1 MEFNEDPFK
10 DANHRYGDP
19 FDLEGADPFKNEQD
33 PFTAS
38 VDDAFGTLPRKSQKN
53 EAKDSAWPNDAWAS
67 SGTAQ
72 ADPFMMLSGTVKTNP
87 APSNNLDDS
96 FDPFSAKNLVKAQDP
111 FSSVKAA
118 NSDPF
123 GSPLAKPSAKASAE
137 VDPFGSSSAWSAASD
152 PFSAA
157 PVTRSKTS
165 IDPFSSSKVPNK
177 SLNPLQKS
185 ETTSKVSQSLSRP
198 WSSKDDPFHAS
209 SIPRSR
215 PTSSKSSD
223 PFSVAPAL
231 DLSSVSH
238 EKKEKKNNFK
248 LGHLNPLRTKKDKK
262 DKSGHK
268 MIRNDLSSP
277 SAPPPV
283 EEAHVR
289 MASEASKKAEEE
301 RLQRLRQQEEQ
312 DLAYAIALSKAEA
325 ASLQNQ

>member
-10 DANHRYGDP
+10 DADHRYGDP
-19 FDLEGADPFKNEQD
+19 FDIEGADPFKNEQD

-38 VDDAFGTLPRKSQKN
+38 VDDAFGTLPRSSKSQTTETKN
-53 EAKDSAWPNDAWAS
+53 LDWPNDAWGAS
-67 SGTAQ
+67 TAQ
-72 ADPFMMLSGTVKTNP
+72 DDPFKMLSGSVKNTQ

-96 FDPFSAKNLVKAQDP
+96 FDPFSAKNLQPKTDP
-111 FSSVKAA
+111 FSSSKT

-123 GSPLAKPSAKASAE
+123 SASNN
-137 VDPFGSSSAWSAASD
+137 VDPFGSSSAWSSD
-152 PFSAA
+152 PFSAV
-157 PVTRSKTS
+157 PVSRSKTS
-165 IDPFSSSKVPNK
+165 IDPFSNTKK
-177 SLNPLQKS
+177 SHALQKS
-185 ETTSKVSQSLSRP
+185 ETSSKVSQSLSRP

-215 PTSSKSSD
+215 PTSSKTAD

-231 DLSSVSH
+231 DLSSVS

-248 LGHLNPLRTKKDKK
+248 LGHFKPFSGKKDKNK

-268 MIRNDLSSP
+268 MIKNDLSS
-277 SAPPPV
+277 AGGTPV
-283 EEAHVR
+283 VGEEAHLR

-325 ASLQNQ
+325 ASLQQ